1 MTIKKALFFFI
12 LMMWQFICAQKD
24 SVSILQTVVVSDIQL
39 KKFSNSQSILKIN
52 DSTIKKNKSS
62 LTSLLNF
69 NSQIYFKENGLG
81 MVSSPSFRGTTAQQT
96 AVIWNGININS
107 QLNGQTDFNMI
118 SAKNFDNITV
128 RAGGGSVIYG
138 TSAIGGSVHL
148 NNDLSFKKQFK
159 NEIETNFGSFTTFGT
174 TYKMLLSSD
183 KISTNFSL
191 THNTSKNDYPYLNFD
206 QKNQNGAFFNTSFN
220 FNFGY
225 TLNRFNF
232 IKTYN
237 QVFDSNRNLSGTL
250 VADSKSN
257 YKDFTTRNLV
267 EWVSF
272 QNKFTS
278 TLKFAFLSE
287 NYKYFEDK
295 NLDNFSFGK
304 SESIISRYDFDY
316 KLNSKINLNSII
328 DFTQT
333 KGFGSDLVE
342 NKRQI
347 FSGLVLFKHQV
358 LSNLIYDI
366 GLRREVTDSYN
377 SPILFSFGTNFRPF
391 KLYTIKANIS
401 KNFRIPTFN
410 DLYWQNLGNRNLNPE
425 NSVQFELGNQIIF
438 KNLSFSVTAYT
449 IKLTEMIQWSPNNL
463 GIWSPKNIKNVTSKG
478 IETSL
483 TFDKRQI
490 NHHFVVNAN
499 YAYTNSKDEKEN
511 FQLIY
516 VPFHKTTFS
525 LAYSYK
531 KIGLFYQFLY
541 NGKVFTSSDNE
552 NSLKSHKVSNAGI
565 DYEIGTKKSIKIS
578 FQINNLLNLN
588 YQNIAVRPMP
598 GRNFN
603 LNFNLKF

>member
-148 NNDLSFKKQFK
+148 NNDLIFKKQFK

-237 QVFDSNRNLSGTL
+237 QFFDSNRNLSGTL

-272 QNKFTS
+272 QNKLTS
-278 TLKFAFLSE
+278 TLKFAFFSE

-391 KLYTIKANIS
+391 KPYTIKANIS

-425 NSVQFELGNQIIF
+425 NSVQLELGNQIIF

-490 NHHFVVNAN
+490 NHHFVVYAN

-565 DYEIGTKKSIKIS
+565 NYEIGTKKSIKIS